1 MTSRVLSASLL
12 ACTALLFACAEPVP
26 EDQTAAGAEVAEQ
39 AADAADPCN
48 PANLA
53 AEALASG
60 TKILAG
66 VTLAASTPIADILAK
81 PDDFAGK
88 NIRIEGVIVEICQ
101 SQGCYVR
108 LQDPAGNKLNLK
120 VVDGELDFRE
130 LVKTGQYAVG
140 EGMFS
145 KEGEHGA
152 QLDIMKAGAMVGTT
166 VCLITS

>member
-66 VTLAASTPIADILAK
+66 VTLAASTPIAAAHILA
-81 PDDFAGK
+81 AGRRK
-88 NIRIEGVIVEICQ
+88 IRPATPTNQTHPAVSMLPPLSFTPQESNTGVIKTKWPTNCI
-101 SQGCYVR
+101 
-108 LQDPAGNKLNLK
+108 AGSPTP
-120 VVDGELDFRE
+120 
-130 LVKTGQYAVG
+130 VKNAERGRAK
-140 EGMFS
+140 MF
-145 KEGEHGA
+145 
-152 QLDIMKAGAMVGTT
+152 
-166 VCLITS
+166 